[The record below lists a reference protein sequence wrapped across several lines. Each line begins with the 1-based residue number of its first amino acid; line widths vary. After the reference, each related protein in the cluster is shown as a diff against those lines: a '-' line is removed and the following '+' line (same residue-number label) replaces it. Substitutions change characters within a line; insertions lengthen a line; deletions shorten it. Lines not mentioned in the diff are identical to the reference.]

1 MTSVSRDSVLEQGQS
16 VHEEAAEMKPY
27 QLGAAL
33 DPCST
38 VLLGEIRYERV
49 GGRRVVLACL

>member
-1 MTSVSRDSVLEQGQS
+1 MSRDSVLEQGQS

-38 VLLGEIRYERV
+38 VLLGERRYERV
-49 GGRRVVLACL
+49 GRRRVVLACL